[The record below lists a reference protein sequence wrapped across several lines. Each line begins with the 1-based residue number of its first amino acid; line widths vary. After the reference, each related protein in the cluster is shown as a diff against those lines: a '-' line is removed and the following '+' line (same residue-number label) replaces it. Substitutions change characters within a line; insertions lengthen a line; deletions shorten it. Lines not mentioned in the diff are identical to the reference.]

1 MTLTPNRHSGPA
13 PQRPSP
19 DQRPEVPGG
28 PVEFW
33 STAAIGSALK
43 NGDIATWQQIAAAL
57 NRDPYGRTA
66 RQVEEVLTVT
76 GQHGI
81 SNALREV
88 LDRARMQLEADE
100 RHEVAQHIRL
110 LMDRSGLTLQE
121 FASRIG
127 VPSSALADYL
137 NAKTSPAASMM
148 VRMRRLSDRFVKQ
161 RTERFP

>member
-13 PQRPSP
+13 SQRPTP
-19 DQRPEVPGG
+19 DQHPETPGG

-33 STAAIGSALK
+33 STAAIASALTR
-43 NGDIATWQQIAAAL
+43 GDIATWQQIAAAL

-66 RQVEEVLTVT
+66 RQVEEVLNVT

-81 SNALREV
+81 NNALREV
-88 LDRARMQLEADE
+88 LNRARMQLEADE
-100 RHEVAQHIRL
+100 RCEVAHHIQL

-127 VPSSALADYL
+127 VSSSALADYL

-161 RTERFP
+161 RTERFT

>member
-1 MTLTPNRHSGPA
+1 MTLPPNRHSGPA
-13 PQRPSP
+13 AHRAAP
-19 DQRPEVPGG
+19 DQRPDSPGG

-33 STAAIGSALK
+33 STAALASVLQD
-43 NGDIATWQQIAAAL
+43 GDIAAWQQIAGAL

-66 RQVEEVLTVT
+66 RQVEEILSST
-76 GQHGI
+76 GQQGI
-81 SNALREV
+81 NNALYEV
-88 LDRARMQLEADE
+88 LNRARMRLEADE
-100 RHEVAQHIRL
+100 RQEVAHHIQL

-127 VPSSALADYL
+127 VSSSTLADYL

-148 VRMRRLSDRFVKQ
+148 VRMRRLSDRFVTQ